1 MINIASKGE
10 DESNFQFGDVDSLH
24 WNAVNKKHTGREIGL
39 NHRKEELLR
48 LILGSKEFETHPGGE
63 DKQSLG
69 AKAED
74 VPGEAGL
81 GLL

>member
-10 DESNFQFGDVDSLH
+10 DESNFQFGDVDSFH
-24 WNAVNKKHTGREIGL
+24 WDAVNKKDTGREIGL

-63 DKQSLG
+63 ESSHLEPKLKMSQERLG
-69 AKAED
+69 
-74 VPGEAGL
+74 
-81 GLL
+81 